1 MAQHTVKGAWFDSSG
16 RRHNVKFQADTTDRG
31 TLKDMIRA
39 QYPCD
44 PTKAGNG
51 VQINYVGNDQDAAEE
66 RRRAFQEQQES
77 YRQDLTSSSDYDQG
91 SSAGNISGRDLVN
104 YGPSSSGE
112 TAGVFGLIAILTV
125 LAVIGWSLVTFGGFL
140 TGPLAAFGAYK
151 GLKKVTGK
159 DKDDYNEVATGQ
171 SKSVGSI
178 LCLILIL
185 TSGIVGARWG
195 HQVAADHNAEESVIE
210 QVAE

>member
-1 MAQHTVKGAWFDSSG
+1 MAQHTVKGAWFDKSG
-16 RRHNVKFQADTTDRG
+16 RRHDVKFQADTTDRG
-31 TLKDMIRA
+31 ILKEMIQA

-44 PTKAGNG
+44 HTKAGNG
-51 VQINYVGNDQDAAEE
+51 VQINYVGGDEIAANE
-66 RRRAFQEQQES
+66 RRRAFQERQES
-77 YRQDLTSSSDYDQG
+77 LRQDVTTAADYNQNSS
-91 SSAGNISGRDLVN
+91 GNDSGRDVVN
-104 YGPSSSGE
+104 YGPSSAEELTGV
-112 TAGVFGLIAILTV
+112 AGLVAILLV
-125 LAVIGWSLVTFGGFL
+125 LAAIGWSLVTFGGFL

-185 TSGIVGARWG
+185 SSGIVGARWG
-195 HQVAADHNAEESVIE
+195 SSSCSRSRCFRSTD
-210 QVAE
+210 

>member
-1 MAQHTVKGAWFDSSG
+1 MAQHTVKGAWFDKSG
-16 RRHNVKFQADTTDRG
+16 RRHNVEFQADTTDRG

-44 PTKAGNG
+44 TTKAGNG
-51 VQINYVGNDQDAAEE
+51 VQLNYVGNSEDKRRKSHCSDEE
-66 RRRAFQEQQES
+66 H
-77 YRQDLTSSSDYDQG
+77 YRQDLTTSADYNQG
-91 SSAGNISGRDLVN
+91 GSAGNISGRDLVN
-104 YGPSSSGE
+104 YGPSSPEELTG
-112 TAGVFGLIAILTV
+112 AVGLIAILAV
-125 LAVIGWSLVTFGGFL
+125 LCAIGWSLVTFGGFL

-195 HQVAADHNAEESVIE
+195 HQVAADHAASEAQTE
-210 QVAE
+210 QISQ

>member
-1 MAQHTVKGAWFDSSG
+1 MTQHTVKGAWFDKSG
-16 RRHNVKFQADTTDRG
+16 RRHNVQFQADTTDRG

-44 PTKAGNG
+44 DTKAGNG
-51 VQINYVGNDQDAAEE
+51 VIINAVMADQVAAANRRREFEE
-66 RRRAFQEQQES
+66 RQS
-77 YRQDLTSSSDYDQG
+77 NGYSTSGSDSNQG
-91 SSAGNISGRDLVN
+91 GFAGNITGQNLV
-104 YGPSSSGE
+104 SSGS
-112 TAGVFGLIAILTV
+112 ADDGNGIIALIIIVSILG
-125 LAVIGWSLVTFGGFL
+125 AIGWAIGTFGGFL
-140 TGPLAAFGAYK
+140 TGPVAALGAYK

-159 DKDDYNEVATGQ
+159 DRYDYEEVATGQ

-185 TSGIVGARWG
+185 SSGIVGARWG
-195 HQVAADHNAEESVIE
+195 HQFSTEYNAETSVE